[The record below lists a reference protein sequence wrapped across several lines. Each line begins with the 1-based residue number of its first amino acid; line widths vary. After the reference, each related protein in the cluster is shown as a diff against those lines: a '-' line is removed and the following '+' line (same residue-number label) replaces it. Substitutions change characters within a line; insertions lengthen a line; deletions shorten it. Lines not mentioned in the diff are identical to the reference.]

1 MSCGSDTYYLVPA
14 ANRRKTIVKY
24 HETIQETITQKDHL
38 KLCPWDKTKF
48 LLILRN
54 VTFMLIWILLYYDIR
69 LIFAVSTTL
78 YCVLDVES
86 AGSRVGR
93 NVITSHIMLGPGPAW
108 TLDLETSLCKV
119 FTIKETAS
127 TTYWDLLLH
136 PGQKCL
142 LALSHLRHY

>member
-1 MSCGSDTYYLVPA
+1 MDVTPHHTDTTVSCGSDTYYLVPA
-14 ANRRKTIVKY
+14 ANTRKTIVQY
-24 HETIQETITQKDHL
+24 HETIQEIIAQKDHL

-54 VTFMLIWILLYYDIR
+54 VTSMLMLDILYDS

-78 YCVLDVES
+78 YCALDVES

-108 TLDLETSLCKV
+108 TLE
-119 FTIKETAS
+119 
-127 TTYWDLLLH
+127 
-136 PGQKCL
+136 
-142 LALSHLRHY
+142 LATNLRKTFSALVS